1 VLILLQ
7 ILAFLVGSPLLLG
20 VIGRVKA
27 TVAGRT
33 GPPLLQPYRDLARLV
48 RKGAVFSRTSTW
60 IFRAGPSVALSAT
73 LVAGLLLPMGA
84 PSSVIRFAGDFLLFA
99 GLLGL
104 ARFATILA
112 ALDTGSSFEGM
123 GAAREATFSALAEP
137 ALFLGMMS
145 LARSTHS
152 LDLTHMLG
160 EALHPV
166 WWTDGPALLLV
177 GLAIFAV
184 ALAENSRLP
193 VDDPATHLELT
204 MVHEVMVLDHSGPDL
219 AMIQYGGALKLWLFG
234 ALIVRIALGALAS
247 EPWLAF
253 AAFLGGQLA
262 FAVAIGLIESALARL
277 RLVRV
282 PQLLIGASALSAFAL
297 VLLLR

>member
-1 VLILLQ
+1 
-7 ILAFLVGSPLLLG
+7 
-20 VIGRVKA
+20 
-27 TVAGRT
+27 
-33 GPPLLQPYRDLARLV
+33 
-48 RKGAVFSRTSTW
+48 
-60 IFRAGPSVALSAT
+60 
-73 LVAGLLLPMGA
+73 
-84 PSSVIRFAGDFLLFA
+84 
-99 GLLGL
+99 
-104 ARFATILA
+104 
-112 ALDTGSSFEGM
+112 
-123 GAAREATFSALAEP
+123 
-137 ALFLGMMS
+137 MMS

-219 AMIQYGGALKLWLFG
+219 AMIQYGAALKLWLFG